1 MVPFHKEMSHKFIS
15 VLKISNFPVILYPE
29 MRLESV
35 LEPQLDVLF
44 LPLFVIFVAYVPK
57 CENSCNLSIFM
68 DLLVL
73 DTVKVSF
80 HLPLENP
87 G

>member
-1 MVPFHKEMSHKFIS
+1 MMPFYEELSHEFIP
-15 VLKISNFPVILYPE
+15 VLKISNLPVVLDPQ
-29 MRLESV
+29 MGLESV

-44 LPLFVIFVAYVPK
+44 LPLFVILVAQISE
-57 CENSCNLSIFM
+57 CEDRCNLSILA

-73 DTVKVSF
+73 DAVKVSL